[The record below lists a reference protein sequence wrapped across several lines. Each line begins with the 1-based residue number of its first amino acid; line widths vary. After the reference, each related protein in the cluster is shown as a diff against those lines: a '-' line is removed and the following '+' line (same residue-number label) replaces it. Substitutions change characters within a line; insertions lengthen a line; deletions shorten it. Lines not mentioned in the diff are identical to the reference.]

1 MNLCQKIIKKYN
13 AIPLSARASLWFL
26 FANIFQK
33 AVMVIFT
40 PVFTRILTAEEFS
53 RYAVFQSWETI
64 LTVFATLNISNY
76 ATSKG
81 LVEYKDDRNVFISS
95 AQSLTATLT
104 IFTFGIFMLIKSAF
118 TELDEFPLWMMAL
131 LFFDV
136 VSVAFF
142 AFWSQ
147 LERFNQKYRT
157 LTIVS
162 IVMGIAS
169 PLIAF
174 LLIVFFDEINLYK
187 GWARILG
194 LVISNGLVAV
204 LIFVICY
211 NRSKVLF
218 STKYWKFCIL
228 YCLPLIPHFLS
239 TAFLQKIGQLF
250 VDKYCGSEM
259 SGIYAL
265 ANSLAMLMMVVNDAL
280 TKTLVPWT
288 YEKLSEKK
296 YKDINRPIILSLA
309 LIAIIDI
316 IMALTAPELVAI
328 FADSSYAE
336 AIYAIP
342 PLVAVCFF
350 GFLYNTFANI
360 EYYYKETKMVS
371 MASIIAGIVIVV
383 ANILLVP
390 RFGFIAAAY
399 SSLIS
404 YVVYAL
410 MHYLFMKKTLKKH
423 MNGLEVYNNK
433 LIFRMAVGF
442 IAIILCTNVLYKCII
457 LRYGII
463 VLCCIIAIVKRKYIF
478 NILNNLFVKREKKN
492 VEQ

>member
-1 MNLCQKIIKKYN
+1 MSFRKKIMDKYN
-13 AIPLSARASLWFL
+13 AIPVSARASLWFL

-33 AVMVIFT
+33 AIMVVFT
-40 PVFTRILTAEEFS
+40 PLFTRILTTEEFS

-95 AQSLTATLT
+95 AQSLTVTLT
-104 IFTFGIFMLIKSAF
+104 IFTFGIFILIRPVF
-118 TELDEFPLWMMAL
+118 TELSEFPLWMMAL

-136 VSVAFF
+136 ISVAFF

-147 LERFNQKYRT
+147 LERFNQKYKM
-157 LTIVS
+157 LTFVS
-162 IVMGIAS
+162 VAMGMAS
-169 PLIAF
+169 PISAF
-174 LLIVFFDEINLYK
+174 LLIIFADEINMYK

-194 LVISNGLVAV
+194 LVISNGLVAL
-204 LIFVICY
+204 LIFVISC
-211 NRSKVLF
+211 NRSKVF
-218 STKYWKFCIL
+218 FTTKYWKFCIV
-228 YCLPLIPHFLS
+228 YCIPLIPHFLS

-250 VDKYCGSEM
+250 VDEYCGSDM

-288 YEKLSEKK
+288 YEKLSDKK
-296 YKDINRPIILSLA
+296 YKDINKPIVLSLA
-309 LIAIIDI
+309 LIAVIDI
-316 IMALTAPELVAI
+316 AMALAAPELVAI
-328 FADSSYAE
+328 FADSTYAK
-336 AIYAIP
+336 AVYAIP

-371 MASIIAGIVIVV
+371 MASAIAGVVIVA
-383 ANILLVP
+383 ANMLLVP

-404 YVVYAL
+404 YVVYSI
-410 MHYLFMKKTLKKH
+410 MHYLFMRITLKKH
-423 MNGLEVYNNK
+423 LDGLEVYNNK

-442 IAIILCTNVLYKCII
+442 VSVILFVNVLYQFTI
-457 LRYGII
+457 LRYAVIMLSAII
-463 VLCCIIAIVKRKYIF
+463 VIIKRKYVI
-478 NILNNLFVKREKKN
+478 NVISNLFIKKEKKN

>member
-1 MNLCQKIIKKYN
+1 MIFGQKIIGKYN
-13 AIPLSARASLWFL
+13 SIPKSARASMWFL

-95 AQSLTATLT
+95 AQSLTVTLT

-118 TELDEFPLWMMAL
+118 KELDEFPLWMMVL

-136 VSVAFF
+136 ISVAFF

-147 LERFNQKYRT
+147 LERFNQRYRT
-157 LTIVS
+157 LTLVS
-162 IVMGIAS
+162 IIMGIAS
-169 PLIAF
+169 PIIAF
-174 LLIVFFDEINLYK
+174 LLIVFSDEINLYK

-194 LVISNGLVAV
+194 LVISNGLVAI

-218 STKYWKFCIL
+218 SIKYWKFCIL
-228 YCLPLIPHFLS
+228 YCIPLIPHFLA

-250 VDKYCGSEM
+250 VDGYCGYEM

-288 YEKLSEKK
+288 YEKISEKK
-296 YKDINRPIILSLA
+296 YKDINNPIILSLV
-309 LIAIIDI
+309 LIAVLDI
-316 IMALTAPELVAI
+316 VMALMAPELVAI
-328 FADSSYAE
+328 FADKSYAQ

-371 MASIIAGIVIVV
+371 IASVIAGIVIVI
-383 ANILLVP
+383 ANVILVP

-399 SSLIS
+399 SALIS

-410 MHYLFMKKTLKKH
+410 MHYVFMKKTLKKH
-423 MNGLEVYNNK
+423 LNGLEVYNNK
-433 LIFRMAVGF
+433 LIFKMAAGF
-442 IAIILCTNVLYKCII
+442 IGIIVCINILYKFTI
-457 LRYGII
+457 LRYAIMA
-463 VLCCIIAIVKRKYIF
+463 LCCIIALIKRKYIF
-478 NILNNLFVKREKKN
+478 RSLSNIFIKKEK
-492 VEQ
+492 